1 MATPVNITA
10 PTTPKKVRII
20 YDNSQIGT
28 TETPVY
34 PVNVA
39 PPPVADLS
47 QVELTPVNTPVQP
60 YNVKLI
66 EFSDLVKMYVKQ
78 DWVDKCPILNNP
90 VIFSDSVKFKKYIVP
105 LLNGDTLRWSSDVD
119 TMLEI
124 GDLINEISKY
134 QVQLTAQQVQ
144 DISDA
149 SGITKK
155 LNKIITYIKSK
166 KDGCLSGK
174 SYKKRF
180 DQFVKLWNEY
190 VSLLGL
196 RYNDITYENYKADC
210 VINTMLGNNIYKLL
224 IDNIQHNN
232 IVYTFA
238 EYFEDFVVKKKE
250 TFSNILFETANNVD
264 LQTIFKANDI
274 VSVIINL
281 IEGVT
286 TEQGRAQIIKKITG
300 LLTSKGIAQ

>member
-1 MATPVNITA
+1 MTTPVNIIA

-20 YDNSQIGT
+20 YDDSQIGT

-34 PVNVA
+34 PANVA

-47 QVELTPVNTPVQP
+47 QVELTPISAPVQP

-66 EFSDLVKMYVKQ
+66 EFSDMTKLYVKSS
-78 DWVDKCPILNNP
+78 WVDKCPLLNNP

-119 TMLEI
+119 TMQEI

-134 QVQLTAQQVQ
+134 QVQLTPQQVQ
-144 DISDA
+144 EISDA

-155 LNKIITYIKSK
+155 LNKIINYIKTK
-166 KDGCLSGK
+166 RDGCLSGK

-180 DQFVKLWNEY
+180 DIFVKLWDEY
-190 VSLLGL
+190 VTLLGL
-196 RYNDITYENYKADC
+196 RYNDVTFESYKAGC
-210 VINTMLGNNIYKLL
+210 IMNTMMSNNMYKLL

-232 IVYTFA
+232 IVYTFC
-238 EYFEDFVVKKKE
+238 EYFEDFVVRRKE
-250 TFSNILFETANNVD
+250 TFSNLLFEAANNVD
-264 LQTIFKANDI
+264 LNSVFKANDI
-274 VSVIINL
+274 VAVIMNL
-281 IEGVT
+281 ITGVT
-286 TEQGRAQIIKKITG
+286 TEQGRTQIIKKITD
-300 LLTSKGIAQ
+300 LLKTKGIAQ